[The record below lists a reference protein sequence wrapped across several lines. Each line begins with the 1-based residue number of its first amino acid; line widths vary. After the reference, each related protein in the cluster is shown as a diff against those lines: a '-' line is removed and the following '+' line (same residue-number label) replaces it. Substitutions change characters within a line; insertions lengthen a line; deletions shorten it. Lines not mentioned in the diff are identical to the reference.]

1 MKSLLFKMKGPV
13 TNQKPI
19 FSGTVGGQTIQ
30 GYENGKLTIGIK
42 TGKKPGPHFGGSG
55 TFNGQPKS
63 V

>member
-1 MKSLLFKMKGPV
+1 MKVLHRMKQVV
-13 TNQKPI
+13 THQKPI
-19 FSGTVGGQTIQ
+19 FSGIVGGQTIQ
-30 GYENGKLTIGIK
+30 GYENGKLTIGII